1 MRLLFDNN
9 LSPNL
14 VKKLRRQ
21 FPGSAHVFT
30 LNIHTL
36 SDEDLWEYAR
46 SNGFVVVTK
55 DFDFVELQF
64 LRGYPPK
71 IVWLTMGNASTIR
84 ILEILRQ
91 NTKNIRIFGRNQ
103 HSGCL
108 VINQ

>member
-55 DFDFVELQF
+55 DVDFIELQF

-71 IVWLTMGNASTIR
+71 IVWLTMGNVSTAYIA
-84 ILEILRQ
+84 EIL
-91 NTKNIRIFGRNQ
+91 IRHTENMRAFGENL